1 MTLSDNLAIDLNV
14 TNRNNAVPPVL
25 QVCTALRFYASG
37 SMHNIS
43 GDLSGIHESTACRIV
58 RQVSLALQRHMNEY
72 VFFPMDAASIRETK
86 IKFHDISGFPN
97 VIGAVDGTHVRI
109 QAPTVDEFV
118 YVNRKGYHSLNIQ
131 VVCDA
136 NMRFTN
142 CVVRWPGSTH
152 DSRIFRESGLGV
164 AFENGEMPEGYL
176 LGDSGYALRPF
187 LLTPFIN
194 PITREERR
202 YNNVHSITRSIV
214 ERTIGAWKR
223 RFRCMHEENRMQP
236 HRTCAVVA
244 ATMVLHNMA
253 RNLGLPEIENEEDID
268 IGDAGQRNEHIED
281 NNGRAI
287 RQMVANEIAN

>member
-58 RQVSLALQRHMNEY
+58 RQVSLALQRHY
-72 VFFPMDAASIRETK
+72 
-86 IKFHDISGFPN
+86 HDISGFPN

-118 YVNRKGYHSLNIQ
+118 YVNRKGYHTHSLNIQ

-142 CVVRWPGSTH
+142 CVLRWPGSTL

-244 ATMVLHNMA
+244 ATMVIHN
-253 RNLGLPEIENEEDID
+253 
-268 IGDAGQRNEHIED
+268 IGP
-281 NNGRAI
+281 
-287 RQMVANEIAN
+287 